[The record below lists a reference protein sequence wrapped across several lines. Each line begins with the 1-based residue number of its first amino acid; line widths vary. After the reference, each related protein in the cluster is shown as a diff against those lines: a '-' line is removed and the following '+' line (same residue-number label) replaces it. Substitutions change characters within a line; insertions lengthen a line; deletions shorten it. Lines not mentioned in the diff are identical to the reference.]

1 MPLNIKNEQAHILA
15 KELAQLMDE
24 SITTA
29 VTKAISEAIERRR
42 NLRSEKINKIIEE
55 LTEAADF
62 TAELPLRDNRAPE
75 EIIGYDAKGLPG

>member
-15 KELAQLMDE
+15 KELAHLMDE

-29 VTKAISEAIERRR
+29 VTKAISEALDRRR
-42 NLRSEKINKIIEE
+42 YLRKEKIIKIIDQ

-62 TAELPLRDNRAPE
+62 TAELPLRDKRTPE
-75 EIIGYDAKGLPG
+75 DIIGYDEKGLPV

>member
-15 KELAQLMDE
+15 KELALLMDE

-29 VTKAISEAIERRR
+29 VTKAISEAIDRRR
-42 NLRSEKINKIIEE
+42 NLRREKINKIIGE

-62 TAELPLRDNRAPE
+62 TAELPLRDKRTPKD
-75 EIIGYDAKGLPG
+75 IIGYDAKGLPV